1 MLFLL
6 GVGLLMWVVPRAGLS
21 AYKEAAGRSC
31 LSQSFEPQAK
41 TTLPLV
47 EKQNEQ
53 KVKKI

>member
-1 MLFLL
+1 
-6 GVGLLMWVVPRAGLS
+6 MWVVPRAGLS